1 MSKGAIILWIL
12 QTLESEKK
20 EAQKMKKEK
29 HCFVWVWRA
38 SSYPWRKKTFFSFF
52 FFVAFEWKL
61 TMTIAM
67 NRKVEEAIME
77 QFLFFLRDEN
87 SQFKSTYISTVAEKG
102 NVVFFFLS
110 LSGI

>member
-1 MSKGAIILWIL
+1 
-12 QTLESEKK
+12 
-20 EAQKMKKEK
+20 
-29 HCFVWVWRA
+29 
-38 SSYPWRKKTFFSFF
+38 
-52 FFVAFEWKL
+52 
-61 TMTIAM
+61 MTIAM